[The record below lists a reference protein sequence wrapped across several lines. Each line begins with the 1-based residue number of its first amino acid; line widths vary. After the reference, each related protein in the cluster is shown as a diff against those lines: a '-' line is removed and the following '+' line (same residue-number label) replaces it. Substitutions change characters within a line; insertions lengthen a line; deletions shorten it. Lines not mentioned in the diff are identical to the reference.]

1 MNKSVYFICQAIGNP
16 TPDIIWLRNG
26 VVVNGELELLFVY
39 HIWPLLTVF

>member
-26 VVVNGELELLFVY
+26 VVVNGKFKISFEFV
-39 HIWPLLTVF
+39 PGNDDNF